1 MDLRLLS
8 SFLAVAEEGHFG
20 RAAAR
25 LFLSPPAVTGHIRRL
40 ETELGTRLL
49 HRAPVSLTPAGERL
63 AVHARALLAA
73 ANAALDDVADAA
85 EDRPAVRP
93 LRIGIMGH
101 GSAEL
106 TPAAINAYR
115 RARPEVPVETR
126 ELDYT
131 EHVSALLGD
140 RVDVAFVRPA
150 PDDERIVCD
159 VLTTERRI
167 VAVPERSP
175 LADARGTGVHLADV
189 AELPY
194 FRLPGHT
201 PRVFTDYLYFGG
213 DAPRLSAHTAL
224 TPHEVLTA
232 VVTGRAAGSGL
243 ESFARYYSWPGA
255 VFVPVLDAP
264 WESSYLAV
272 RADDTGPEVRIF
284 RALARALAGD
294 RGAAAHPTR

>member
-1 MDLRLLS
+1 MDLRLLA

-40 ETELGTRLL
+40 ETDLGTRLL
-49 HRAPVSLTPAGERL
+49 HRTPVSLTPAGERL

-73 ANAALDDVADAA
+73 ANAVLDDVAEAADAPA
-85 EDRPAVRP
+85 NRPVPRP
-93 LRIGIMGH
+93 LRVGIMGH

-126 ELDYT
+126 QLDYT

-140 RVDVAFVRPA
+140 RVDVAFIRPA
-150 PDDERIVCD
+150 PDDERVVCE

-167 VAVPERSP
+167 VAVPETFP
-175 LADARGTGVHLADV
+175 LADARDTGAHLADV
-189 AELPY
+189 ADLPY

-201 PRVFTDYLYFGG
+201 PRVFTDYLYFGA
-213 DAPRLSAHTAL
+213 DAPRRSRHTAL

-232 VVTGRAAGSGL
+232 VVTGHAAGSGL

-272 RADDTGPEVRIF
+272 RADDTNPEVKIF
-284 RALARALAGD
+284 RALARALSED
-294 RGAAAHPTR
+294 RERHT